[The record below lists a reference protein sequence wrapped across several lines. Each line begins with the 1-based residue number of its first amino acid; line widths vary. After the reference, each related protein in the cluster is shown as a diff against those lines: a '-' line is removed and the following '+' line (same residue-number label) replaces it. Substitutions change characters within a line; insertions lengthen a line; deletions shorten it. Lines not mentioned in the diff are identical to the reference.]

1 MTDTIAISDLTKAVQ
16 ESNLPTS
23 KAEALEAAF
32 MPFFKQAA
40 QHCETA
46 FSIKVT
52 NIGQTATMGEARQ
65 ERLALREI
73 RIAKEKVR
81 KQVKEDALREGK
93 AIDKIAN
100 FLDSVIEPMEKYLL
114 DQEEYGKRLQ
124 EKVQAEQRDLRMCE
138 FGKYIEFLPPGVDL
152 GTISEEEHAKHLHMA
167 KALWDAREA
176 EQNRIENERI
186 EREQR
191 EAAEREAMRA
201 ENERLRKEA
210 EKVEAERQKEREA
223 AAKIQREKDAE
234 LAAEKAEITRLL
246 MEAEA
251 KEREE
256 RERIAAEN
264 RAKMEA
270 DNAERERLRKE
281 QAEKEVAEKA
291 ALEAPDKEKLVS
303 YAKELRACM
312 KDYQFATESAVEKCE
327 RAAQKILEAIKILQ
341 S

>member
-1 MTDTIAISDLTKAVQ
+1 MTNAIAISDLTKAVQ
-16 ESNLPTS
+16 ESNLPTT

-124 EKVQAEQRDLRMCE
+124 EKAQAEQRDLRMCE

-152 GTISEEEHAKHLHMA
+152 GTIAEEEHAKHLHMA
-167 KALWDAREA
+167 KALWEAREA

-186 EREQR
+186 EREKR
-191 EAAEREAMRA
+191 EAAEREALRV

-210 EKVEAERQKEREA
+210 AEQAENLAKERAEVEKLRREAEEKERLRIQAEQRVIAEQRSKELKEKAAAEAERFE
-223 AAKIQREKDAE
+223 
-234 LAAEKAEITRLL
+234 
-246 MEAEA
+246 
-251 KEREE
+251 
-256 RERIAAEN
+256 
-264 RAKMEA
+264 
-270 DNAERERLRKE
+270 KE
-281 QAEKEVAEKA
+281 QAEKEAQ
-291 ALEAPDKEKLVS
+291 EAPDKEKLKA
-303 YAKELRACM
+303 YADELHACM
-312 KDYQFATESAVEKCE
+312 KPYQFETESAAEKCK

>member
-1 MTDTIAISDLTKAVQ
+1 MTNAIAISDLTKAVQ

-32 MPFFKQAA
+32 MPFFEQAA
-40 QHCETA
+40 KHCETA

-124 EKVQAEQRDLRMCE
+124 EKIQAEQRDLRVCE

-152 GTISEEEHAKHLHMA
+152 GTIAEEEHAKHLHMA
-167 KALWDAREA
+167 MALWEAREA

-191 EAAEREAMRA
+191 EAAEREALRV
-201 ENERLRKEA
+201 ENERLRAEA
-210 EKVEAERQKEREA
+210 AEQAEILAKER
-223 AAKIQREKDAE
+223 AE
-234 LAAEKAEITRLL
+234 VERLRAEQ
-246 MEAEA
+246 EA
-251 KEREE
+251 KELAE

-270 DNAERERLRKE
+270 DNTERERIRKE
-281 QAEKEVAEKA
+281 QAEKEAQGKA
-291 ALEAPDKEKLVS
+291 AMEAPDKEKLLS
-303 YAKELRACM
+303 YAKELHACM
-312 KDYQFATESAVEKCE
+312 KPYQFVTESAAEKCN

>member
-1 MTDTIAISDLTKAVQ
+1 MTNAIAISDLTKAVQ
-16 ESNLPTS
+16 ESNLPTT

-124 EKVQAEQRDLRMCE
+124 EKIQAEQRDLRVCE

-152 GTISEEEHAKHLHMA
+152 GTIAEEEHAKHLHIA

-186 EREQR
+186 EREKR
-191 EAAEREAMRA
+191 EAAEREALRV
-201 ENERLRKEA
+201 ENERLRKEN
-210 EKVEAERQKEREA
+210 EAREA
-223 AAKIQREKDAE
+223 AMREERAEYERLQREHEAAI
-234 LAAEKAEITRLL
+234 AAERA
-246 MEAEA
+246 
-251 KEREE
+251 ERERLERAE

-270 DNAERERLRKE
+270 DNTERERIRKE
-281 QAEKEVAEKA
+281 QAEKEAAEKA
-291 ALEAPDKEKLVS
+291 AQEAPDREKLLS
-303 YAKELRACM
+303 YANELHACM
-312 KDYQFATESAVEKCE
+312 KPYQFATESAAEKCNQ
-327 RAAQKILEAIKILQ
+327 AAQKILEAIKILQ

>member
-1 MTDTIAISDLTKAVQ
+1 MTNTIAISDLTKAVQ
-16 ESNLPTS
+16 ESNLPTT

-52 NIGQTATMGEARQ
+52 NIGQTAAMGNARR

-73 RIAKEKVR
+73 RTAKEKVR
-81 KQVKEDALREGK
+81 KQVKEDALREGQ
-93 AIDKIAN
+93 AIDKIAKY
-100 FLDSVIEPMEKYLL
+100 LDSVIEPMEKYLL

-124 EKVQAEQRDLRMCE
+124 EKIQAEQRDLRICE
-138 FGKYIEFLPPGVDL
+138 FGKHIEFLPPGVDL
-152 GTISEEEHAKHLHMA
+152 GTISEEEHAKHLHFA
-167 KALWDAREA
+167 KALWEAREA

-191 EAAEREAMRA
+191 EAAEREAMRI
-201 ENERLRKEA
+201 ENERLRKENEVQEA
-210 EKVEAERQKEREA
+210 AMREERAERERLQREHEA
-223 AAKIQREKDAE
+223 AIAAQRAE
-234 LAAEKAEITRLL
+234 VERL
-246 MEAEA
+246 
-251 KEREE
+251 ERAE

-281 QAEKEVAEKA
+281 QAEKEAAEQA
-291 ALEAPDKEKLVS
+291 AMEAPDKEKLLS
-303 YAKELRACM
+303 YAKELHACM
-312 KDYQFATESAVEKCE
+312 KPYQFATESAAEKCE

>member
-1 MTDTIAISDLTKAVQ
+1 MTNTIAISDLTKTVQ

-32 MPFFKQAA
+32 MPFFEQAA
-40 QHCETA
+40 KHCETA

-52 NIGQTATMGEARQ
+52 NIGQTAAMGDARR
-65 ERLALREI
+65 ERLALRDI
-73 RIAKEKVR
+73 RTAKEKVR

-124 EKVQAEQRDLRMCE
+124 EKAQAEQRDLRVCE

-152 GTISEEEHAKHLHMA
+152 GTIAEEEHAKHLHIA

-186 EREQR
+186 EREKR
-191 EAAEREAMRA
+191 EAAEREALRV
-201 ENERLRKEA
+201 ENERLRKEN
-210 EKVEAERQKEREA
+210 EAREA
-223 AAKIQREKDAE
+223 AMREERAEYERLQREHEAAI
-234 LAAEKAEITRLL
+234 AAERA
-246 MEAEA
+246 
-251 KEREE
+251 ERERLERAE

-270 DNAERERLRKE
+270 DNTERERIRKE
-281 QAEKEVAEKA
+281 QAEKEAAEKA
-291 ALEAPDKEKLVS
+291 AQEAPDREKLLS
-303 YAKELRACM
+303 YANELHACM
-312 KDYQFATESAVEKCE
+312 KPYQFATESAAEKCNQ
-327 RAAQKILEAIKILQ
+327 AAQKILEAIKILQ

>member
-32 MPFFKQAA
+32 MPFFEAA
-40 QHCETA
+40 AKHCETA
-46 FSIKVT
+46 FTIKVT
-52 NIGQTATMGEARQ
+52 NIGQTAAMGDARR
-65 ERLALREI
+65 ERLALRDI
-73 RIAKEKVR
+73 RTAKEKVR

-124 EKVQAEQRDLRMCE
+124 EKIQAEQRDLRMCE

-152 GTISEEEHAKHLHMA
+152 GTIAEEEHAKHLHMA
-167 KALWDAREA
+167 KALCEAREA

-210 EKVEAERQKEREA
+210 AEQAEILAKER
-223 AAKIQREKDAE
+223 AE
-234 LAAEKAEITRLL
+234 VERLRAEQ
-246 MEAEA
+246 EA
-251 KEREE
+251 KERAE

-270 DNAERERLRKE
+270 DNAERERLRRE
-281 QAEKEVAEKA
+281 QAEKEAAEKA

-303 YAKELRACM
+303 YANELHACM
-312 KDYQFATESAVEKCE
+312 KPYQFVTESAAEKCN

>member
-1 MTDTIAISDLTKAVQ
+1 MTNTIAISDLTKAVQ
-16 ESNLPTS
+16 ESNLPTT

-124 EKVQAEQRDLRMCE
+124 EKAQAEQRDLRTCE
-138 FGKYIEFLPPGVDL
+138 AGDLIRYFPQSIDIGV
-152 GTISEEEHAKHLHMA
+152 ISDEEYAKHLHLA
-167 KALWDAREA
+167 KAQDKAVRDEA
-176 EQNRIENERI
+176 DRVERERI

-191 EAAEREAMRA
+191 EAAEREAMWA

-210 EKVEAERQKEREA
+210 AEQAEILAKER
-223 AAKIQREKDAE
+223 AE
-234 LAAEKAEITRLL
+234 VERLRAEQ
-246 MEAEA
+246 EA
-251 KEREE
+251 KEQAE

-264 RAKMEA
+264 RAKMDA

-281 QAEKEVAEKA
+281 QAEKEAAEQA
-291 ALEAPDKEKLVS
+291 AMEAPDKEKLLS
-303 YAKELRACM
+303 YAKELHACM
-312 KDYQFATESAVEKCE
+312 KPYQFATESAAEKCE

>member
-1 MTDTIAISDLTKAVQ
+1 MTNAIAISDLTKAVQ

-32 MPFFKQAA
+32 MPFFEQAA
-40 QHCETA
+40 KHCETA

-52 NIGQTATMGEARQ
+52 SIGQTAEMGNARR
-65 ERLALREI
+65 ERLALRDI
-73 RIAKEKVR
+73 RTAKEKVR

-124 EKVQAEQRDLRMCE
+124 EKAQAEQRDLRTCE
-138 FGKYIEFLPPGVDL
+138 AGDLIRYFPHGVDL
-152 GTISEEEHAKHLHMA
+152 GAIADEEYAKHLHLA
-167 KALWDAREA
+167 KVQDKAVRDETDRVE
-176 EQNRIENERI
+176 RERI
-186 EREQR
+186 EREQK

-201 ENERLRKEA
+201 ENERLRAEA
-210 EKVEAERQKEREA
+210 EQQEAAMREERAERERLQREHEA
-223 AAKIQREKDAE
+223 AI
-234 LAAEKAEITRLL
+234 AAERAEVERL
-246 MEAEA
+246 
-251 KEREE
+251 ERAE

-281 QAEKEVAEKA
+281 QAEKEAAERA
-291 ALEAPDKEKLVS
+291 AMEAPDKEKLHR
-303 YAKELRACM
+303 L
-312 KDYQFATESAVEKCE
+312 AVEIQYITLPEIESKE
-327 RAAQKILEAIKILQ
+327 MKKVLDEANHLLISAIEILNRA
-341 S
+341 

>member
-1 MTDTIAISDLTKAVQ
+1 
-16 ESNLPTS
+16 
-23 KAEALEAAF
+23 
-32 MPFFKQAA
+32 
-40 QHCETA
+40 
-46 FSIKVT
+46 
-52 NIGQTATMGEARQ
+52 MGEARQ

-124 EKVQAEQRDLRMCE
+124 EKIQAEQRDLRMCE

-152 GTISEEEHAKHLHMA
+152 GTIAEEEHAKLLLYA
-167 KALWDAREA
+167 KAQWNEREA

-191 EAAEREAMRA
+191 EAADREAMRA
-201 ENERLRKEA
+201 ENDRLRKEA
-210 EKVEAERQKEREA
+210 AEQAEILAKER
-223 AAKIQREKDAE
+223 AE
-234 LAAEKAEITRLL
+234 VERLRAEQ
-246 MEAEA
+246 EA
-251 KEREE
+251 KEQAE

-281 QAEKEVAEKA
+281 QAEKEAKEKA
-291 ALEAPDKEKLVS
+291 AMEAPDKEKLVS
-303 YAKELRACM
+303 YANELRACM